1 MSDFKNIQDFRKSK
15 TSKFKFQD
23 PTYLSFVMLFD
34 FTDSINSPFLSEPA
48 ESFLAK
54 LSNGGAES
62 DYYAEKLEAL
72 QNFKKALK
80 TINNEMPWYWQG
92 IAGLEKIQQWDP
104 TKPYI
109 GGDEAT
115 LTISTLE
122 SINLPI
128 AGLMHL
134 YRKAT
139 FDERKWT
146 WVLPANLRKFRM
158 YVYVTEVRTIQ
169 NMPSLSFTGVRDKN
183 SGIAGQSARPY
194 FMFGLKFCEFDMT
207 SGTGAFSDLKK
218 SPEGAAEGEIVISYE
233 AIDKIEARALNGI
246 VESKYNTDK
255 ISPSPDTEGNS
266 PTDLLGFAKAQ
277 GSQILKDAATRGV
290 TDLRTQSLDR
300 LNELERDLK
309 ANTIGKAKAALTNI
323 YSDFVRGID
332 NAGNPESQSR
342 NIGAAINSNI
352 YDLTGGEQTIIGAL
366 NNAAAGSLGNVYE

>member
-1 MSDFKNIQDFRKSK
+1 
-15 TSKFKFQD
+15 
-23 PTYLSFVMLFD
+23 
-34 FTDSINSPFLSEPA
+34 
-48 ESFLAK
+48 
-54 LSNGGAES
+54 
-62 DYYAEKLEAL
+62 
-72 QNFKKALK
+72 
-80 TINNEMPWYWQG
+80 
-92 IAGLEKIQQWDP
+92 
-104 TKPYI
+104 
-109 GGDEAT
+109 
-115 LTISTLE
+115 
-122 SINLPI
+122 
-128 AGLMHL
+128 
-134 YRKAT
+134 
-139 FDERKWT
+139 
-146 WVLPANLRKFRM
+146 
-158 YVYVTEVRTIQ
+158 
-169 NMPSLSFTGVRDKN
+169 MPSLSFTGVRDKN
-183 SGIAGQSARPY
+183 SGIAGLSARPY
-194 FMFGLKFCEFDMT
+194 FMYGLKFCEFDMT

>member
-34 FTDSINSPFLSEPA
+34 FTDSANSPFLSEPA
-48 ESFLAK
+48 ELFLSK
-54 LSNGGAES
+54 LAEGGAES

-80 TINNEMPWYWQG
+80 TINNEMPWYWQSV
-92 IAGLEKIQQWDP
+92 AGLEKIQQWDP

-109 GGDEAT
+109 GGSDAV

-169 NMPSLSFTGVRDKN
+169 NMPSLSFTGVSDKN
-183 SGIAGQSARPY
+183 SEISGQSARPY

-218 SPEGAAEGEIVISYE
+218 SPEGSVTGEIVISYE

-255 ISPSPDTEGNS
+255 ISPSPDTEGNG

-277 GSQILKDAATRGV
+277 GAQILKDAATRGV